1 MGVHPIINS
10 VSISPPF
17 FLPFPT
23 RFFLPFSSTRSR
35 TTNSSLLDDFWK
47 MKVNN
52 LDPIYPRAGT
62 ECNKIL
68 ETPFLSLSLELSSR
82 GERGGRMCVFPN
94 MFIPSRVSPSVYL
107 LHLPRPLACNVRIY
121 IYTQMANYYFPK
133 DRSHFVCY
141 KIGNI
146 EVALKGTRYSRTRLL
161 IGRISSPRTIGT
173 LVSTSPFRV

>member
-82 GERGGRMCVFPN
+82 GERGGRMCVFPK

-121 IYTQMANYYFPK
+121 IYIYTHK
-133 DRSHFVCY
+133 WRITLSKRSITLC
-141 KIGNI
+141 
-146 EVALKGTRYSRTRLL
+146 LL
-161 IGRISSPRTIGT
+161 QNRQHRGRS
-173 LVSTSPFRV
+173 

>member
-82 GERGGRMCVFPN
+82 GERGGRMCVFPK

-121 IYTQMANYYFPK
+121 IYIYTQMANYSFQK
-133 DRSHFVCY
+133 IDHTLFVTKSAISRSL
-141 KIGNI
+141 
-146 EVALKGTRYSRTRLL
+146 LKA
-161 IGRISSPRTIGT
+161 
-173 LVSTSPFRV
+173 RVTPGQDYL